1 LEAPASVARDFVGA
15 RKEPEV
21 PSNTFSWFVREALR
35 RIWVSKRTSF
45 VAVAMIAISLLI
57 VGVFLLVAENLG
69 RAAAQW
75 QGKSRIVIYLE
86 PTATPQDT
94 KAVDAFLAA
103 RPELARRRLVTREE
117 ALARFK
123 SYFSNLS
130 EVVGQLDDNPFPP
143 SYEVEI
149 DPRLAQSRGLV
160 NNITILRAMT
170 GVEQV
175 QYDWEWLT
183 RLRRLVN
190 IINVIGLVAGGILGI
205 AACFTIANVIRLTML
220 LYREEI
226 EIMRLVGATER
237 IIRGPFLLE
246 GILQG
251 TIGGALAVALLYAL
265 YELSRRSLAPSSSIL
280 WSFLFLGFLPWQKL
294 AALVAGGMF
303 AGWFGSWLSV
313 RSRDDA

>member
-1 LEAPASVARDFVGA
+1 MPRDFISA

-21 PSNTFSWFVREALR
+21 PSNTFSYFVREAVR

-57 VGVFLLVAENLG
+57 VGSFLLVAENLG

-75 QGKSRIVIYLE
+75 QGKSRIVIYLD
-86 PTATPQDT
+86 TNVTPQQVR
-94 KAVDAFLAA
+94 AVDAFLAA
-103 RPELARRRLVTREE
+103 RPELARRKLVSREE

-123 SYFSNLS
+123 SYFANLS
-130 EVVGQLDDNPFPP
+130 EVVGQLDENPFPP

-160 NNITILRAMT
+160 NNITMLRAMA
-170 GVEQV
+170 GVDQV

-190 IINVIGLVAGGILGI
+190 IINIIGLVAGGILGI
-205 AACFTIANVIRLTML
+205 AAAFTIANVIRLTMM

-237 IIRGPFLLE
+237 IIRGPFLIE
-246 GILQG
+246 GLLQG
-251 TIGGALAVALLYAL
+251 TIGGLLAIALLFAL
-265 YELSRRSLAPSSSIL
+265 YEAARRSLAPSNSIL

-313 RSRDDA
+313 RERETE

>member
-1 LEAPASVARDFVGA
+1 MARDFVGT

-21 PSNTFSWFVREALR
+21 PSNTFSWFFREAVR

-57 VGVFLLVAENLG
+57 VGTFLLVAENLG

-75 QGKSRIVIYLE
+75 QGKSRIVVYLQ
-86 PTATPQDT
+86 PAATAEET

-103 RPELARRRLVTREE
+103 RPELSRRRLVTREE

-143 SYEVEI
+143 SYEVEV
-149 DPRLAQSRGLV
+149 DPRLVQSRGLV
-160 NNITILRAMT
+160 NNITALRAMA

-190 IINVIGLVAGGILGI
+190 IINLIGLVAGGILGI

-237 IIRGPFLLE
+237 MIRGPFLLE
-246 GILQG
+246 GFLQG
-251 TIGGALAVALLYAL
+251 TIGGVLSVGLLYVL
-265 YELSRRSLAPSSSIL
+265 YEVSRRSLAPSSSIL
-280 WSFLFLGFLPWQKL
+280 WSFLFLGFLPWQKI
-294 AALVAGGMF
+294 AALIAGGMF

-313 RSRDDA
+313 RERDSA